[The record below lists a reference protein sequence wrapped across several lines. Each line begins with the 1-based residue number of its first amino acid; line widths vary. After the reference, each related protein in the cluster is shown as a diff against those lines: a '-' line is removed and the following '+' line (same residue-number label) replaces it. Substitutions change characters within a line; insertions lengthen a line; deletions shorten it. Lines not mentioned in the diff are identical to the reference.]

1 MTQPGDLRLAV
12 GMVGGGPGSNIGIAH
27 RTGLLLDDR
36 YRLVAGCFARDA
48 EKSAAMAASLGID
61 PDRSYA
67 DYRAMAAAE
76 AARPDGI
83 DLVVVATP
91 NDSHVAIG
99 TAFLEAGI
107 AVACEKPL
115 ATDSAGAAQLVDL
128 ARRHNRLLAVAH
140 CYSAYAMVRHAARLV
155 RDGALGELR
164 YVDVEHASGWASTLL
179 EAGGHKQAGWRMDPA
194 VGGYASVVADIGIHA
209 FHLLRYLTGLEA
221 EEVSAQLSTLVPG
234 RTVADNAT
242 VALRLAGPGV
252 EHVVPGRLWASMAA
266 TGQAHGLR
274 IRVFGSEASL
284 EWFHEDPQHLVL
296 RRANGEEIRHTQGM
310 AGLSEDE
317 ARLNRVGMG
326 HAEGFIEAFAN
337 YYSDIADELF
347 AGRNGRPVPRR
358 ELGYPTGEDGLVGLQ
373 FVEAVTASSNHNS
386 AWVRPA
392 GRKAGQ

>member
-1 MTQPGDLRLAV
+1 MTQPGDVRLAV
-12 GMVGGGPGSNIGIAH
+12 GMVGGGPGSNIGTAH
-27 RTGLLLDDR
+27 RAGLLLDDR

-48 EKSAAMAASLGID
+48 GRSASMAASLGIE

-91 NDSHVAIG
+91 NDSHVEIVE
-99 TAFLEAGI
+99 AFLEAGI

-115 ATDSAGAAQLVDL
+115 ATDSAGAAHLVDL
-128 ARRHNRLLAVAH
+128 AAERGQLLAVAH
-140 CYSAYAMVRHAARLV
+140 CYSAYAMVRHAARLI

-164 YVDVEHASGWASTLL
+164 HVDVEHASGWASVLH
-179 EAGGHKQAGWRMDPA
+179 EAAGNKQAAWRMDPA

-221 EEVSAQLSTLVPG
+221 DEVSAQLTTLVPG
-234 RTVADNAT
+234 RRVADNAT
-242 VALRLAGPGV
+242 VALRLSGPGASGT
-252 EHVVPGRLWASMAA
+252 VPGRLWASMAA

-274 IRVFGSEASL
+274 IRVFGSEASI
-284 EWFHEDPQHLVL
+284 EWHHEDPQHLVL
-296 RRANGEEIRHTQGM
+296 RRANGEEVRYSQGM

-317 ARLNRVGMG
+317 ARLNRVGLG

-337 YYSDIADELF
+337 YYSDIAEELF
-347 AGRNGRPVPRR
+347 ARRDGTPVPQR
-358 ELGYPTGEDGLVGLQ
+358 ELGYPTGIDGLVGLQ
-373 FVEAVTASSNHNS
+373 FVEAVTASSNTNS

-392 GRKAGQ
+392 SRKAGL

>member
-36 YRLVAGCFARDA
+36 YRLVAGSFARDPGR
-48 EKSAAMAASLGID
+48 SAAMAAQLGID
-61 PDRSYA
+61 ADRSYA
-67 DYRAMAAAE
+67 DFRAMATAE
-76 AARPDGI
+76 AARADGI

-91 NDSHVAIG
+91 NDSHVEIV

-115 ATDSAGAAQLVDL
+115 ATDSAGAARLVEL
-128 ARRHNRLLAVAH
+128 AAEHDQLLAVAH

-179 EAGGHKQAGWRMDPA
+179 EAGEHKQAGWRMDPA
-194 VGGYASVVADIGIHA
+194 VAGYASVVADIGIHA
-209 FHLLRYLTGLEA
+209 FHLVRYLTGLEA

-242 VALRLAGPGV
+242 VALRLTGG
-252 EHVVPGRLWASMAA
+252 VPGRLWASMAA
-266 TGQAHGLR
+266 TGQAHGLK
-274 IRVFGSEASL
+274 IRVFGEHASL
-284 EWFHEDPQHLVL
+284 EWVHEDPQHLIL
-296 RRANGEEIRHTQGM
+296 RRANCEEVRYAQGM

-317 ARLNRVGMG
+317 SRLNRVGMG

-337 YYSDIADELF
+337 YYSDIAEELF
-347 AGRNGRPVPRR
+347 ARRDGRPVVHR
-358 ELGYPTGEDGLVGLQ
+358 ELSYPTGIDGLIGIQ
-373 FVEAVTASSNHNS
+373 FVEAVSTSNAANS
-386 AWVRPA
+386 AWVRPESK
-392 GRKAGQ
+392 KAGQ

>member
-12 GMVGGGPGSNIGIAH
+12 GMVGGGPGSNIGLAH
-27 RTGLLLDDR
+27 RSGLLLDDR
-36 YRLVAGCFARDA
+36 YRLVAGSFARHPQR
-48 EKSAAMAASLGID
+48 SAALAARLGIEA
-61 PDRSYA
+61 DRSYA
-67 DYRAMAAAE
+67 DYRVMAAAE

-91 NDSHVAIG
+91 NDSHVEIV

-115 ATDSAGAAQLVDL
+115 ATDSAGAARLVEL
-128 ARRHNRLLAVAH
+128 AAERDQVLAVAH

-179 EAGGHKQAGWRMDPA
+179 EAGEHKQAGWRMDPD

-209 FHLLRYLTGLEA
+209 FHLLRYITGLEA

-234 RTVADNAT
+234 RRVADNAT
-242 VALRLAGPGV
+242 VALRLTGGI
-252 EHVVPGRLWASMAA
+252 PGRLWASMAA
-266 TGQAHGLR
+266 TGQAHGLK
-274 IRVFGSEASL
+274 IGVFGELASL
-284 EWFHEDPQHLVL
+284 EWMHEDPQHLVL
-296 RRANGEEIRHTQGM
+296 RRANGEEVRYAQGM
-310 AGLSEDE
+310 AGLSQDE

-347 AGRNGRPVPRR
+347 ARRDGVPVVHR
-358 ELGYPTGEDGLVGLQ
+358 EFSYPTGIDGLIGIQ
-373 FVEAVTASSNHNS
+373 FVEAVSTSNAANS
-386 AWVRPA
+386 AWVRPVSK
-392 GRKAGQ
+392 KAGQ

>member
-1 MTQPGDLRLAV
+1 MTQRGDLRLAV

-36 YRLVAGCFARDA
+36 YRLVAGSFARDP
-48 EKSAAMAASLGID
+48 ERSAAMAAQLGID
-61 PDRSYA
+61 AERSYA

-91 NDSHVAIG
+91 NDSHVEIV

-115 ATDSAGAAQLVDL
+115 ATDSAGAARLVEL
-128 ARRHNRLLAVAH
+128 AAETGQVLAVAH
-140 CYSAYAMVRHAARLV
+140 CYSAYAMVRHAARLI
-155 RDGALGELR
+155 RAGALGELR

-179 EAGGHKQAGWRMDPA
+179 EGDGHKQAGWRMDPA
-194 VGGYASVVADIGIHA
+194 VGGYAAVVADIGIHA
-209 FHLLRYLTGLEA
+209 FHLVRYLTGLEA
-221 EEVSAQLSTLVPG
+221 VEVSAQLSTLVPG
-234 RTVADNAT
+234 RRVADNAT
-242 VALRLAGPGV
+242 VALRLTGPGLTGI
-252 EHVVPGRLWASMAA
+252 VPGRLWASMAA

-274 IRVFGSEASL
+274 IRVFGEAASL
-284 EWFHEDPQHLVL
+284 DWSHEDPQHLIL
-296 RRANGEEIRHTQGM
+296 RRSNGEEVRYAQGM

-317 ARLNRVGMG
+317 SRLNRVGLG

-347 AGRNGRPVPRR
+347 ARRDGRPVITR
-358 ELGYPTGEDGLVGLQ
+358 ELSYPTGMDGLIGNL
-373 FVEAVTASSNHNS
+373 FVEAVTTSNSTNS
-386 AWVRPA
+386 AWVRPDLK
-392 GRKAGQ
+392 KAGQ

>member
-27 RTGLLLDDR
+27 RAGLLLDDR
-36 YRLVAGCFARDA
+36 YRIVAGSFARDP
-48 EKSAAMAASLGID
+48 ERSAAMAAQLGID

-67 DYRAMAAAE
+67 DFRDMAAAE

-91 NDSHVAIG
+91 NDSHVEIV

-115 ATDSAGAAQLVDL
+115 ATDSAGAARLVAL
-128 ARRHNRLLAVAH
+128 AAEHDQLLAVAH

-155 RDGALGELR
+155 RDGVLGTLR

-179 EAGGHKQAGWRMDPA
+179 EAGEHKQAGWRMDPA
-194 VGGYASVVADIGIHA
+194 VAGCASVVADVGIHA
-209 FHLLRYLTGLEA
+209 FHLVRYITGLEA
-221 EEVSAQLSTLVPG
+221 EEVSAQLSTLVPK
-234 RTVADNAT
+234 RLVADNAT
-242 VALRLAGPGV
+242 VALRLTGPGTNGT
-252 EHVVPGRLWASMAA
+252 VPGRLWASMAA

-274 IRVFGSEASL
+274 IRVFGEDASL
-284 EWFHEDPQHLVL
+284 DWAHEDPQHLIL
-296 RRANGEEIRHTQGM
+296 RRSNGEEVRYAQGM

-326 HAEGFIEAFAN
+326 HSEGFIEAFAN
-337 YYSDIADELF
+337 YYADIADELF
-347 AGRNGRPVPRR
+347 ERRDGRPVTVR
-358 ELGYPTGEDGLVGLQ
+358 ELSYPTGRDGLIGNL
-373 FVEAVTASSNHNS
+373 FVEAVTASNSANS

-392 GRKAGQ
+392 SQKAGQ

>member
-27 RTGLLLDDR
+27 RAGLLLDDR
-36 YRLVAGCFARDA
+36 YRLVAGSFARDP
-48 EKSAAMAASLGID
+48 ERSAAMAAQLGID
-61 PDRSYA
+61 ADRSYA

-76 AARPDGI
+76 AARADGI

-91 NDSHVAIG
+91 NDSHVDIV

-115 ATDSAGAAQLVDL
+115 ATDSAGAARLVQLAAD
-128 ARRHNRLLAVAH
+128 RGRLLAVAH

-155 RDGALGELR
+155 RDGTIGALR

-179 EAGGHKQAGWRMDPA
+179 EAGGHKQAGWRMDPG

-209 FHLLRYLTGLEA
+209 FHLVRFITGLEA
-221 EEVSAQLSTLVPG
+221 EEVSAQLTTLVPG
-234 RTVADNAT
+234 REVADNAT
-242 VALRLAGPGV
+242 VALRLSGG
-252 EHVVPGRLWASMAA
+252 VPGRLWASMAA

-274 IRVFGSEASL
+274 IRVFGEAASL
-284 EWFHEDPQHLVL
+284 DWSHEDPQHLIL
-296 RRANGEEIRHTQGM
+296 RRSNGEEVRFTQGM

-347 AGRNGRPVPRR
+347 ATRDGLPFRTG
-358 ELGYPTGEDGLVGLQ
+358 ELSYPTGLDGLIGNQ
-373 FVEAVTASSNHNS
+373 FVEAVSTSNSANS

-392 GRKAGQ
+392 SQKAGQ

>member
-1 MTQPGDLRLAV
+1 MTQRGDLRLAV

-27 RTGLLLDDR
+27 RAGLLLDDR
-36 YRLVAGCFARDA
+36 YRLVAGSFARDP
-48 EKSAAMAASLGID
+48 ERSAAMAAQLGID
-61 PDRSYA
+61 ARRSYP

-91 NDSHVAIG
+91 NDSHVEIV

-115 ATDSAGAAQLVDL
+115 ATDSAGAARLVEL
-128 ARRHNRLLAVAH
+128 AAAHDQVLAVAH

-179 EAGGHKQAGWRMDPA
+179 EAGEHKQAGWRMDPA
-194 VGGYASVVADIGIHA
+194 VAGYASVVADIGIHA
-209 FHLLRYLTGLEA
+209 YHLVRYVTGLEA

-234 RTVADNAT
+234 RKVADNAT
-242 VALRLAGPGV
+242 VALRLSGG
-252 EHVVPGRLWASMAA
+252 VPGRLWASMAA
-266 TGQAHGLR
+266 TGQAHGLK
-274 IRVFGSEASL
+274 IRVFGEHGSL
-284 EWFHEDPQHLVL
+284 EWVHEDPQHLVL
-296 RRANGEEIRHTQGM
+296 RRANGEEVRYAQGM

-317 ARLNRVGMG
+317 SRLNRVGLG

-347 AGRNGRPVPRR
+347 ARRDGVPVVHR
-358 ELGYPTGEDGLVGLQ
+358 ELSYPTGVDGLAGTQ
-373 FVEAVTASSNHNS
+373 FVEAVTASNAANS
-386 AWVRPA
+386 AWVRPVS
-392 GRKAGQ
+392 RKAGQ

>member
-1 MTQPGDLRLAV
+1 VTQPGDLRLAV

-27 RTGLLLDDR
+27 RAGLLLDDR
-36 YRLVAGCFARDA
+36 YRLVAGSFARDPQR
-48 EKSAAMAASLGID
+48 SAAMAAQLGIEA
-61 PDRSYA
+61 DRSYA
-67 DYRAMAAAE
+67 DHRAMAAAE

-91 NDSHVAIG
+91 NDSHVEIV

-115 ATDSAGAAQLVDL
+115 ATDSAGAAQLVEL
-128 ARRHNRLLAVAH
+128 AAERDQVLAVAH

-179 EAGGHKQAGWRMDPA
+179 EAGEHKQAGWRMDPDVA
-194 VGGYASVVADIGIHA
+194 GYASVVADIGIHA
-209 FHLLRYLTGLEA
+209 FHLVRYITGLEA

-234 RTVADNAT
+234 RRVADNAT
-242 VALRLAGPGV
+242 VALRLSDG
-252 EHVVPGRLWASMAA
+252 VPGRLWASMAA
-266 TGQAHGLR
+266 TGQAHGLK
-274 IRVFGSEASL
+274 IRVFGEHASL
-284 EWFHEDPQHLVL
+284 EWVHEDPQHLVL
-296 RRANGEEIRHTQGM
+296 RRANGEEVRYAQGM

-337 YYSDIADELF
+337 YYSDIADDLF
-347 AGRNGRPVPRR
+347 ARRDGVPVVHR
-358 ELGYPTGEDGLVGLQ
+358 ELSYPTGIDGLIGIQ
-373 FVEAVTASSNHNS
+373 FVEAVTASNAANS
-386 AWVRPA
+386 AWVRPVS
-392 GRKAGQ
+392 KKEGQ

>member
-36 YRLVAGCFARDA
+36 YRLVAGSFARDPQR
-48 EKSAAMAASLGID
+48 SAAMAARLGIEA
-61 PDRSYA
+61 DRAYA

-91 NDSHVAIG
+91 NDSHVEIV

-115 ATDSAGAAQLVDL
+115 ATDSAGAAQLVEL
-128 ARRHNRLLAVAH
+128 AAERDQVLAVAH

-179 EAGGHKQAGWRMDPA
+179 EAGEHKQAGWRMDPDIA
-194 VGGYASVVADIGIHA
+194 GYASVVADIGIHA
-209 FHLLRYLTGLEA
+209 FHLVRYITGLEA

-234 RTVADNAT
+234 RRVADNAT
-242 VALRLAGPGV
+242 VALRLTGG
-252 EHVVPGRLWASMAA
+252 VPGRLWASMAA
-266 TGQAHGLR
+266 TGQAHGLK
-274 IRVFGSEASL
+274 IRVFGEHASL
-284 EWFHEDPQHLVL
+284 EWVHEDPQHLVL
-296 RRANGEEIRHTQGM
+296 RRANGEEVRYAQGM

-347 AGRNGRPVPRR
+347 ARRDGVPVVHR
-358 ELGYPTGEDGLVGLQ
+358 ELSYPTGIDGLIGIQ
-373 FVEAVTASSNHNS
+373 FVEAVTASHVANS
-386 AWVRPA
+386 AWVRPVSK
-392 GRKAGQ
+392 KAGQ

>member
-1 MTQPGDLRLAV
+1 
-12 GMVGGGPGSNIGIAH
+12 
-27 RTGLLLDDR
+27 
-36 YRLVAGCFARDA
+36 
-48 EKSAAMAASLGID
+48 MAAQLGIEA
-61 PDRSYA
+61 DRSYA

-76 AARPDGI
+76 AARADGI

-91 NDSHVAIG
+91 NDSHVEIV

-115 ATDSAGAAQLVDL
+115 ATDSAGAAALVEL
-128 ARRHNRLLAVAH
+128 AAERDQVLAVAH

-179 EAGGHKQAGWRMDPA
+179 EAGEHKQAGWRMDPDVA
-194 VGGYASVVADIGIHA
+194 GYASVVADIGIHA
-209 FHLLRYLTGLEA
+209 FHLVRYITGLEA

-234 RTVADNAT
+234 RRVADNAT
-242 VALRLAGPGV
+242 VALRLTRG
-252 EHVVPGRLWASMAA
+252 VPGRLWASMAA
-266 TGQAHGLR
+266 TGQAHGLK
-274 IRVFGSEASL
+274 IRVFGEHASL
-284 EWFHEDPQHLVL
+284 EWVHEDPQHLVL
-296 RRANGEEIRHTQGM
+296 RRANGEEVRYAQGM

-347 AGRNGRPVPRR
+347 ARRDGVPVVHR
-358 ELGYPTGEDGLVGLQ
+358 ELSYPTGIDGLIGIQ
-373 FVEAVTASSNHNS
+373 FVEAVTTSNAANS
-386 AWVRPA
+386 AWVRPVS
-392 GRKAGQ
+392 RKAGQ

>member
-1 MTQPGDLRLAV
+1 
-12 GMVGGGPGSNIGIAH
+12 MVGGGPGSNIGIAH
-27 RTGLLLDDR
+27 RAGLLLDDR
-36 YRLVAGCFARDA
+36 YRLVAGSFARDP
-48 EKSAAMAASLGID
+48 ERSAAMAAQLGIE

-67 DYRAMAAAE
+67 DFRAMAAAE

-91 NDSHVAIG
+91 NDSHVEIV

-115 ATDSAGAAQLVDL
+115 ASDSAGAAQLVEL
-128 ARRHNRLLAVAH
+128 AAGRDQVLAVAH

-179 EAGGHKQAGWRMDPA
+179 EAGEHKQAGWRMDPDVA
-194 VGGYASVVADIGIHA
+194 GYASVVADIGIHA
-209 FHLLRYLTGLEA
+209 FHLVRYITGLEA

-234 RTVADNAT
+234 RRVADNAT
-242 VALRLAGPGV
+242 VALRLSGAGSNGT
-252 EHVVPGRLWASMAA
+252 VPGRLWASMAA
-266 TGQAHGLR
+266 TGQAHGLK
-274 IRVFGSEASL
+274 IRVFGEHASL
-284 EWFHEDPQHLVL
+284 EWAHEDPQHLVL
-296 RRANGEEIRHTQGM
+296 RRANGEEVRYAQGM

-347 AGRNGRPVPRR
+347 ARRDGVPVVHR
-358 ELGYPTGEDGLVGLQ
+358 ELSYPTGIDGLIGIQ
-373 FVEAVTASSNHNS
+373 FVEAVSTSNAANS
-386 AWVRPA
+386 AWVRPVSK
-392 GRKAGQ
+392 KAGQ

>member
-12 GMVGGGPGSNIGIAH
+12 GMVGGGPGSNIGVAH
-27 RTGLLLDDR
+27 RAGLLLDDR
-36 YRLVAGCFARDA
+36 YRLVAGSFARDPQR
-48 EKSAAMAASLGID
+48 SAAMAAGLGIEA
-61 PDRSYA
+61 DRSYA
-67 DYRAMAAAE
+67 DFRAMAAAE

-91 NDSHVAIG
+91 NDSHVAIV

-115 ATDSAGAAQLVDL
+115 ATDSTGAARLVQLAAERDQV
-128 ARRHNRLLAVAH
+128 LAVAH

-179 EAGGHKQAGWRMDPA
+179 EAGEHKQAGWRMDPDVA
-194 VGGYASVVADIGIHA
+194 GYASVVADIGIHA
-209 FHLLRYLTGLEA
+209 FHLVRYITGLEA

-234 RTVADNAT
+234 RRVADNAT
-242 VALRLAGPGV
+242 VALRLTGG
-252 EHVVPGRLWASMAA
+252 VPGRLWASMAA
-266 TGQAHGLR
+266 TGQAHGLK
-274 IRVFGSEASL
+274 IRVFGEHASI
-284 EWFHEDPQHLVL
+284 EWAHEDPQHLVL
-296 RRANGEEIRHTQGM
+296 RRANGEEVRYTQGM

-347 AGRNGRPVPRR
+347 ARRDGVPVVHR
-358 ELGYPTGEDGLVGLQ
+358 ELSYPTGIDGLIGIQ
-373 FVEAVTASSNHNS
+373 FVEAVTASNAANS
-386 AWVRPA
+386 AWVRPVSK
-392 GRKAGQ
+392 KAGQ